1 MIANRKKGFHDDS
14 AIELPALQSR
24 VCGYYLKTV
33 LTIVLKCKMCGLICS
48 DRNSDRPA
56 VTSPIPSK
64 AIALRPCSN
73 KLNKSAKFV
82 AQGMQPKAKLI

>member
-1 MIANRKKGFHDDS
+1 
-14 AIELPALQSR
+14 
-24 VCGYYLKTV
+24 
-33 LTIVLKCKMCGLICS
+33 MCGLICS
-48 DRNSDRPA
+48 DPNSDRPA
-56 VTSPIPSK
+56 VTSPIPPK

>member
-1 MIANRKKGFHDDS
+1 MVINVLAGK
-14 AIELPALQSR
+14 SR

-48 DRNSDRPA
+48 DRNSHRPA
-56 VTSPIPSK
+56 ITFPLPPK

-82 AQGMQPKAKLI
+82 AHVLQLKAKLI